1 VPALAVVV
9 ETLGIEAV
17 AKRIQ
22 RIDANLLN
30 TASQV
35 AVNAV
40 AQRTFDESR
49 RRMTARVNLT
59 DDYVRSRMDLEA
71 ANDPNKPTAVIV
83 AFRKGGRR
91 PATRPVNLRQ
101 YAPIVQAVPN
111 RQQNASKGKTFAIK
125 PAREGEKA
133 RQGAFPWGPN
143 PRAPGKKLPFIL
155 RTGNPM
161 LNIPVGQKQGQ
172 LTVEVLKGSR
182 KAVTSKKGYPAFMQR
197 MRNGE
202 ILVMART
209 DKNGGKKGKGNIE
222 ALYSLSVWQLF
233 RKTSAEVIP
242 LVREDLEKSV
252 GEAVSRAVD
261 EVFA

>member
-1 VPALAVVV
+1 MAAIAVVV

-22 RIDANLLN
+22 SVDAALLS
-30 TASQV
+30 TASQA

-40 AQRTFDESR
+40 AQRAFDESR
-49 RRMTARVNLT
+49 KRMTARVNLT
-59 DDYVRSRMDLEA
+59 EDYVRERMTVES
-71 ANDPNKPTAVIV
+71 ANDANTATAIIV

-101 YAPIVQAVPN
+101 YAPVVQAVAN
-111 RQQNASKGKTFAIK
+111 RQQNPGSGKVFPVK
-125 PAREGEKA
+125 PPRGVGAA
-133 RQGAFPWGPN
+133 RQGMQPIGPN

-161 LNIPVGQKQGQ
+161 LNIPVGQKQGP
-172 LTVEVLKGSR
+172 LSVEVLKGSR
-182 KAVTSKKGYPAFMQR
+182 KAVTSKKGFPAFMQR

-209 DKNGGKKGKGNIE
+209 DKNGGKNGKGNIE

-233 RKTSAEVIP
+233 RKTSAEIIP

-252 GEAVSRAVD
+252 GDAVSDAVNK
-261 EVFA
+261 VFA